1 MKLEEAQIIIHD
13 ALVCA
18 IEDSIGEGDEAK
30 KIDEAWL
37 LILDHLE
44 WIVMDEEAHA

>member
-18 IEDSIGEGDEAK
+18 IEDSIGEGDQAK
-30 KIDEAWL
+30 KIDEAWE
-37 LILDHLE
+37 LITKKLRGDN
-44 WIVMDEEAHA
+44 DE

>member
-18 IEDSIGEGDEAK
+18 IEDSIGRDSGEAK
-30 KIDEAWL
+30 KIEEAWE
-37 LILDHLE
+37 LITKKLRGE
-44 WIVMDEEAHA
+44 NDE